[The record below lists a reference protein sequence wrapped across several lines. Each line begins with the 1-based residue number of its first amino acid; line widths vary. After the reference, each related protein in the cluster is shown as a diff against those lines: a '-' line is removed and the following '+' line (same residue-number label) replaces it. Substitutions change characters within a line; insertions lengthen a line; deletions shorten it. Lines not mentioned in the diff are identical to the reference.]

1 MADNNFENKTNN
13 NDVQAAVTAALDV
26 EKKKKKKKKWIII
39 AVVAVVIILIAV
51 IASGGSDDSSSEDSN
66 ASAVTS
72 AVSAESEE
80 KANDTVG
87 DFKCVVKGA
96 KLCKDLTG
104 KDAVLITY
112 EFTNNSDTAV
122 SFDVALDARAY
133 QDGVGLETAILDED
147 TDYLDVDIK
156 PGVTKEVKKAYNLR
170 DTSTEIEIEVSE
182 LISFSDDKIVTT
194 VEIDK

>member
-1 MADNNFENKTNN
+1 MADNNFENQTNN
-13 NDVQAAVTAALDV
+13 NNVQAAVTAALDA

-87 DFKCVVKGA
+87 DFKFVVKGA

-112 EFTNNSDTAV
+112 EFTNNSDSAV

>member
-1 MADNNFENKTNN
+1 MADNNFENQTNN
-13 NDVQAAVTAALDV
+13 NDVQAAVTAALDA

-112 EFTNNSDTAV
+112 EFTNNSDSAV

>member
-1 MADNNFENKTNN
+1 MADNYFENQTNN
-13 NDVQAAVTAALDV
+13 NDVQAAVTAALDE
-26 EKKKKKKKKWIII
+26 EKKKKKKKKLIII
-39 AVVAVVIILIAV
+39 AVVAFVIILIAV

-87 DFKCVVKGA
+87 DYKCVVKGA
-96 KLCKDLTG
+96 KLCKDWTG

-112 EFTNNSDTAV
+112 EFTNNSDSAV

-194 VEIDK
+194 VKIDK

>member
-1 MADNNFENKTNN
+1 MADNNFENQTNN
-13 NDVQAAVTAALDV
+13 NDVQAAVTAALDE
-26 EKKKKKKKKWIII
+26 EKKKKKKKKLIII
-39 AVVAVVIILIAV
+39 AVVAFVIILIAV

-66 ASAVTS
+66 ASEVTS

-87 DFKCVVKGA
+87 DYKCVVKGA
-96 KLCKDLTG
+96 KLCKDWTG

-112 EFTNNSDTAV
+112 EFTNNSDSAV

-194 VEIDK
+194 VKIDK

>member
-1 MADNNFENKTNN
+1 MADNNFENQTNS
-13 NDVQAAVTAALDV
+13 NDVQAAVTAALDA
-26 EKKKKKKKKWIII
+26 EKKKKNKKKWIII

-96 KLCKDLTG
+96 KLCKDWTG

-112 EFTNNSDTAV
+112 EFTNNSDSAV

>member
-1 MADNNFENKTNN
+1 MADNNFENQTNN
-13 NDVQAAVTAALDV
+13 DDVQAAVTAALDA

-80 KANDTVG
+80 KANDTIG
-87 DFKCVVKGA
+87 DYKCVVKGA

-112 EFTNNSDTAV
+112 EFTNNSDSAV

-170 DTSTEIEIEVSE
+170 DTSTEIEIEASE
-182 LISFSDDKIVTT
+182 LISFSNDKIVTT

>member
-1 MADNNFENKTNN
+1 MADNNFENQTNN
-13 NDVQAAVTAALDV
+13 NNVQAAVTAALDA

-96 KLCKDLTG
+96 KLCKDWTG

-112 EFTNNSDTAV
+112 EFTNNSDSAV

>member
-1 MADNNFENKTNN
+1 MADNNFENQTNN
-13 NDVQAAVTAALDV
+13 NDVQAAVTAALDA

-66 ASAVTS
+66 ASAGTS

-87 DFKCVVKGA
+87 DYKCVVKGA
-96 KLCKDLTG
+96 KLCKDWSG

-112 EFTNNSDTAV
+112 EFTNNSDSAV

>member
-1 MADNNFENKTNN
+1 MADNNFENQTNS

-112 EFTNNSDTAV
+112 EFTNNSDSAV

>member
-1 MADNNFENKTNN
+1 MADNNFENQTNN
-13 NDVQAAVTAALDV
+13 NDVQAAVTAALDA

-51 IASGGSDDSSSEDSN
+51 IAFGGSDDSSSEDSN

-112 EFTNNSDTAV
+112 EFTNNSDSAV

>member
-1 MADNNFENKTNN
+1 MADNNFENQTNN
-13 NDVQAAVTAALDV
+13 NDVQVAVTAALDA

-112 EFTNNSDTAV
+112 EFTNNSDSAV

-170 DTSTEIEIEVSE
+170 DTSTEIEIEVTE

>member
-1 MADNNFENKTNN
+1 MADNNFENQTNN
-13 NDVQAAVTAALDV
+13 NNVQAAVTAALDA

-112 EFTNNSDTAV
+112 EFTNNSDSAV

-170 DTSTEIEIEVSE
+170 DTSTEIEIEISE

>member
-1 MADNNFENKTNN
+1 MADNNFENQTNN
-13 NDVQAAVTAALDV
+13 NDVQAAVTAALDA

-66 ASAVTS
+66 ASAGTS

-87 DFKCVVKGA
+87 DYKCVVKGA
-96 KLCKDLTG
+96 KLCKDWTG

-112 EFTNNSDTAV
+112 EFTNNSDSAV

-194 VEIDK
+194 VQIDK

>member
-1 MADNNFENKTNN
+1 MADNNFENQTNN
-13 NDVQAAVTAALDV
+13 NDVQAAVTAALDA
-26 EKKKKKKKKWIII
+26 EKKKKNKKKWIII

-80 KANDTVG
+80 KANDTIG

-112 EFTNNSDTAV
+112 EFTNNSDSAV

>member
-1 MADNNFENKTNN
+1 MADNNFENQTNN
-13 NDVQAAVTAALDV
+13 NDVQAAVTAALDA

-39 AVVAVVIILIAV
+39 AVVAVLIILIAV

-112 EFTNNSDTAV
+112 EFTNNSDSAV

>member
-1 MADNNFENKTNN
+1 MADNNFENQTNN
-13 NDVQAAVTAALDV
+13 NDVQAAVTAALDA

-112 EFTNNSDTAV
+112 EFTNNSDSAV

-182 LISFSDDKIVTT
+182 LISFSDNKIVTT

>member
-1 MADNNFENKTNN
+1 MADNNFENQTNN
-13 NDVQAAVTAALDV
+13 NDVQAAVTAALDA

-51 IASGGSDDSSSEDSN
+51 IAFGGSDDSSSEDSN
-66 ASAVTS
+66 ASAGTS

-87 DFKCVVKGA
+87 DYKCVVKGA
-96 KLCKDLTG
+96 KLCKDWTG

-112 EFTNNSDTAV
+112 EFTNNSDSAV

-194 VEIDK
+194 VQIDK

>member
-1 MADNNFENKTNN
+1 MADNNFENQTNN
-13 NDVQAAVTAALDV
+13 NNVQAAVTAALDA

-112 EFTNNSDTAV
+112 EFTNNSDSAV

>member
-1 MADNNFENKTNN
+1 MADNNFQNQTNN

-112 EFTNNSDTAV
+112 EFTNNSDSAV

>member
-1 MADNNFENKTNN
+1 MADNNFENQTNN
-13 NDVQAAVTAALDV
+13 NDVQAAVTAALDA

-112 EFTNNSDTAV
+112 EFTNNSDSAV

-194 VEIDK
+194 VQIDK

>member
-1 MADNNFENKTNN
+1 MADNNFENQTNN
-13 NDVQAAVTAALDV
+13 NDVQAAVTAALDA
-26 EKKKKKKKKWIII
+26 EKKKKNKKKWIII
-39 AVVAVVIILIAV
+39 AVVAVVIILIVV

-80 KANDTVG
+80 KANDTLG

-112 EFTNNSDTAV
+112 EFTNNSDSAV

>member
-1 MADNNFENKTNN
+1 MADNNFENQTNN
-13 NDVQAAVTAALDV
+13 NVQAAVTAALDA

-80 KANDTVG
+80 KANDTIG

-112 EFTNNSDTAV
+112 EFTNNSDSAV

>member
-1 MADNNFENKTNN
+1 MADNNFENQTNN
-13 NDVQAAVTAALDV
+13 NDVQVAVTAALDA

-112 EFTNNSDTAV
+112 EFTNNSDSAV

>member
-1 MADNNFENKTNN
+1 MADNNFENQTNN

-51 IASGGSDDSSSEDSN
+51 IASGGTDDSSSEDSN

-112 EFTNNSDTAV
+112 EFTNNSDSAV

>member
-1 MADNNFENKTNN
+1 MADNNFENQTNN
-13 NDVQAAVTAALDV
+13 NDVQAAVTAALDA

-51 IASGGSDDSSSEDSN
+51 IAFGGSDDSSSEDSN

-96 KLCKDLTG
+96 KLCKDWTG

-112 EFTNNSDTAV
+112 EFTNNSDSAV

>member
-1 MADNNFENKTNN
+1 MADNNFENQTNN
-13 NDVQAAVTAALDV
+13 NVQAAVTAALDA
-26 EKKKKKKKKWIII
+26 EKKKKNKKKWIII

-96 KLCKDLTG
+96 KLCKDWTG

-112 EFTNNSDTAV
+112 EFTNNSDSAV

>member
-1 MADNNFENKTNN
+1 MADNNFENQTNN
-13 NDVQAAVTAALDV
+13 NDVQEAVTAALDA

-112 EFTNNSDTAV
+112 EFTNNSDSAV

>member
-1 MADNNFENKTNN
+1 MADNNFENQTNN
-13 NDVQAAVTAALDV
+13 NNVQAAVTAALDA
-26 EKKKKKKKKWIII
+26 EKKKKNKKKWIII

-66 ASAVTS
+66 VSAVTS

-112 EFTNNSDTAV
+112 EFTNNSDSAV

>member
-1 MADNNFENKTNN
+1 MADNNFENQTNN

-96 KLCKDLTG
+96 KLCKDWTG

-112 EFTNNSDTAV
+112 EFTNNSDSAV

>member
-1 MADNNFENKTNN
+1 MADNNFENQTNN
-13 NDVQAAVTAALDV
+13 NDVQAAVTAALDE
-26 EKKKKKKKKWIII
+26 EKKKKKKKKLIII
-39 AVVAVVIILIAV
+39 AVVAFVIILIAV

-112 EFTNNSDTAV
+112 EFTNNSDSAV

>member
-1 MADNNFENKTNN
+1 MADNNFENQTNS
-13 NDVQAAVTAALDV
+13 NDVQAAVTEALDA

-72 AVSAESEE
+72 TVSAESEE

-96 KLCKDLTG
+96 KLCKDWTG

-112 EFTNNSDTAV
+112 EFTNNSDSAV